1 MHIEINLLIFLTT
14 LGRSTNTLSLQIPL
28 PSMLM
33 SVSLSLRTTINA
45 LLVYWSLLSALYI
58 LGSPQ

>member
-1 MHIEINLLIFLTT
+1 MHIEINHLILLTT
-14 LGRSTNTLSLQIPL
+14 LSRSTNTLSRQTPL

-33 SVSLSLRTTINA
+33 SVSLRTTINA

-58 LGSPQ
+58 LGSPY